1 MNGYDAIARIL
12 KNQGFEWL
20 ACFPAN
26 PLIEAVAK
34 QGIRPIVFRQERG
47 GIMAADGFSRL
58 MAEKGQYGVFACQ
71 GGPGVENAFGGFA
84 QAWADGVPIL
94 FLPDAPGTDKTDT
107 KPNFSAPQNYAHIMK
122 WTGSI
127 NNSER
132 ISGLMRQAI
141 SELKNGRPGPV
152 MLEMQRDVMGEE
164 VSNIDEFGIPES
176 YVTAPSK
183 SELRAAVK
191 ALINAKKPV
200 IWAGQG
206 VLYSSASDKLTEF
219 SELSQIPVITTMPGK
234 SAIDE
239 RHPLSLGAAN
249 RTAPK
254 AVWEWLK
261 SSDVI
266 FCIGSSLTKT
276 NYGIDIPDGKTLIHS
291 TNNSADINKEYPTD
305 IGMVGDARKTL
316 CMMVDEIKGQIGDE
330 GRKIDMS
337 VQEAI
342 AEVKQEWLDEW
353 DSLLNSDMRPI
364 NPYRLVHEINKAV
377 DHETTVFTHDAGHP
391 RDQVM
396 PFYTATL
403 PHSYIGWGKSTHL
416 GYGIPLMIGAKIADP
431 AKFCVNFMGDAAFGM
446 SGLDLETANRAG
458 APITTILL
466 NNGTM
471 GGYNRS
477 LPTAMGEFGAGNM
490 TGDYAAVAEAL
501 GGIGIKVED
510 PSEIGPALTKARQIN
525 FDDGQSVLI
534 DVKTQ
539 QELKF
544 STYSD

>member
-164 VSNIDEFGIPES
+164 VSNIDEFGTPEA

-219 SELSQIPVITTMPGK
+219 AELSQIPVITTMPGK

-510 PSEIGPALTKARQIN
+510 PAEIGPALTKARQIN

>member
-1 MNGYDAIARIL
+1 
-12 KNQGFEWL
+12 
-20 ACFPAN
+20 
-26 PLIEAVAK
+26 
-34 QGIRPIVFRQERG
+34 
-47 GIMAADGFSRL
+47 
-58 MAEKGQYGVFACQ
+58 
-71 GGPGVENAFGGFA
+71 
-84 QAWADGVPIL
+84 
-94 FLPDAPGTDKTDT
+94 
-107 KPNFSAPQNYAHIMK
+107 
-122 WTGSI
+122 
-127 NNSER
+127 
-132 ISGLMRQAI
+132 
-141 SELKNGRPGPV
+141 
-152 MLEMQRDVMGEE
+152 
-164 VSNIDEFGIPES
+164 
-176 YVTAPSK
+176 
-183 SELRAAVK
+183 
-191 ALINAKKPV
+191 
-200 IWAGQG
+200 
-206 VLYSSASDKLTEF
+206 
-219 SELSQIPVITTMPGK
+219 
-234 SAIDE
+234 
-239 RHPLSLGAAN
+239 
-249 RTAPK
+249 
-254 AVWEWLK
+254 
-261 SSDVI
+261 
-266 FCIGSSLTKT
+266 
-276 NYGIDIPDGKTLIHS
+276 
-291 TNNSADINKEYPTD
+291 
-305 IGMVGDARKTL
+305 
-316 CMMVDEIKGQIGDE
+316 
-330 GRKIDMS
+330 
-337 VQEAI
+337 
-342 AEVKQEWLDEW
+342 
-353 DSLLNSDMRPI
+353 MRPI

-510 PSEIGPALTKARQIN
+510 PAEIGPALTKARQIN

>member
-164 VSNIDEFGIPES
+164 VSNIDEFGTPES
-176 YVTAPSK
+176 YITAPSK

-219 SELSQIPVITTMPGK
+219 AELSQIPVITTMPGK

-510 PSEIGPALTKARQIN
+510 PAEIGPALTKARQIN

>member
-164 VSNIDEFGIPES
+164 VSNIDEFGTPES

-510 PSEIGPALTKARQIN
+510 PAEIGPALTKARQIN